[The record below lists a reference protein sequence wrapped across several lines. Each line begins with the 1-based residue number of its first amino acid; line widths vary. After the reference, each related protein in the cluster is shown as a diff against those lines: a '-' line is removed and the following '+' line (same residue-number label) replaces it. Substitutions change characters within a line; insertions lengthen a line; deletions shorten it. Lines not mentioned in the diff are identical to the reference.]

1 VKILIA
7 EDNRVSRRLLEGML
21 KSWGHTP
28 VLTGDGL
35 EALAV
40 LRGDDPPQ
48 IAVLDWMMPGIDG
61 IELTRVLRDR
71 PAETSVPVY
80 IIMLTAKSAQEDA
93 DEALKAGADDFL
105 VKPFQTDELRARLVV
120 GSRFV
125 DLQTKLAT
133 QG

>member
-1 VKILIA
+1 MKILIA

-61 IELTRVLRDR
+61 IELTRVLRDQ
-71 PAETSVPVY
+71 PAAASIPVY
-80 IIMLTAKSAQEDA
+80 IIMLTAKAGQEDA
-93 DEALKAGADDFL
+93 AEALKAGADDFL
-105 VKPFQTDELRARLVV
+105 TKPFQTDELRARLVV
-120 GSRFV
+120 GSRIV
-125 DLQTKLAT
+125 DLQTKLVT

>member
-71 PAETSVPVY
+71 PAAASIPVY
-80 IIMLTAKSAQEDA
+80 IIMLTAKAGQEDA
-93 DEALKAGADDFL
+93 AEALKAGADDFL
-105 VKPFQTDELRARLVV
+105 TKPFQTDELKARLVV
-120 GSRFV
+120 GSRIV
-125 DLQTKLAT
+125 DLQTKLA